1 MKVSTAIARIKAAG
15 HDISDEYTNERCLEF
30 INTALQ
36 QTSSLLIAAKY
47 PTLVLETTLHNGDT
61 VPQNY
66 MQAAGYYPLRMTN
79 NKVELIDEEDTDG
92 VRFRYWATP
101 EALTETDTDLPYP
114 HDAINEV
121 IVKAA
126 TIIALNENEYD
137 VTTDNSILSA
147 LQEAIASAMSVT
159 SS

>member
-1 MKVSTAIARIKAAG
+1 MKISTAIARIKAAG

-36 QTSSLLIAAKY
+36 QTSSLIISARY
-47 PTLVLETTLHNGDT
+47 PALVKETLVREGDT
-61 VPQNY
+61 LPQNY
-66 MQAAGYYPLRMTN
+66 MQAAGTYPLRMTN
-79 NKVELIDEEDTDG
+79 NKVELLDDEDA

-101 EALTETDTDLPYP
+101 EALTEDDTDLPYP

-126 TIIALNENEYD
+126 IILALNENEYD
-137 VTTDNSILSA
+137 VTADNSILSA
-147 LQEAIASAMSVT
+147 LQEAISAAMSV
-159 SS
+159 

>member
-1 MKVSTAIARIKAAG
+1 MKISTAIARIKSAG

-36 QTSSLLIAAKY
+36 QTSSLLIAGKY
-47 PTLVLETTLHNGDT
+47 PALVKETLVREGDALPKNYITTCGT
-61 VPQNY
+61 
-66 MQAAGYYPLRMTN
+66 YPLRMTN
-79 NKVELIDEEDTDG
+79 NQVELLDDEDA

-101 EALTETDTDLPYP
+101 EALTEEDTDLPYP

-126 TIIALNENEYD
+126 IILALNENEYD
-137 VTTDNSILSA
+137 VTADNSILTA
-147 LQEAIASAMSVT
+147 LQEAISAAMST
-159 SS
+159 